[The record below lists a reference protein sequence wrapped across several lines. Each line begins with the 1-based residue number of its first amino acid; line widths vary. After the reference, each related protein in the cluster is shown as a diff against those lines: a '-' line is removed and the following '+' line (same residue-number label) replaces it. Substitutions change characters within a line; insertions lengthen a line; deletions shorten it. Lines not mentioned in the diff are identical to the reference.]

1 MDRAIA
7 KKKWPPKKIA
17 WVSGGIVVLLFLI
30 YSIVFGDH
38 SSKLNVE
45 TEKITISTV
54 TEGPF
59 QEFIPVTGTVMPIK
73 TIYLDAIEGGK
84 VDTVEKLAG
93 SYVKQ
98 GDVILRLENTQL
110 LIQIS
115 NQDAMVVEQTNLLTN
130 TSFNLEQNRTR
141 SRQLLIDREYEV
153 RRLKRIFERQKKL
166 YEDDLISEEAFEQSK
181 DDYEYEARRQKLNI
195 EAFKRDSIF
204 QEVQLNQLEN
214 SVKRLQDN
222 LGIAQKRLDNL
233 IIRAPID
240 GQLTSL
246 NAEIG
251 ESKAPGER
259 LGQIDV
265 LDGFKVRAA
274 IDEHYIAR
282 IEVGQTGQFDFAG
295 KTYTLVT
302 RKIFPEVTNGRFEVD
317 MEFEGETPED
327 IRRGQTVRIRL
338 ELGDL
343 SEATMLARGGFYQK
357 TGGNWV
363 YVVDPSGNFAEKRQ
377 IRLGRQNTQVFEVLE
392 GLKPGEKVV
401 TSSYDN
407 YGDIDKLVLKN

>member
-1 MDRAIA
+1 
-7 KKKWPPKKIA
+7 
-17 WVSGGIVVLLFLI
+17 
-30 YSIVFGDH
+30 
-38 SSKLNVE
+38 VE
-45 TEKITISTV
+45 TEKITVSTV
-54 TEGPF
+54 THGPF

-84 VDTVEKLAG
+84 VDTVERLAG
-93 SYVKQ
+93 SFVKQ

-130 TSFNLEQNRTR
+130 TRFNLDQNRTR

-166 YEDDLISEEAFEQSK
+166 YEDNLISEEAFEQSK

-195 EAFKRDSIF
+195 EAFKRDSLF
-204 QEVQLNQLEN
+204 QEVQLNQLES
-214 SVKRLQDN
+214 SVRRLHDN
-222 LGIAQKRLDNL
+222 LRIAQKRLDNL

-251 ESKAPGER
+251 ESKAQGER

-282 IEVGQTGQFDFAG
+282 IELGQTGQFDFAG
-295 KTYTLVT
+295 RTFTMTT
-302 RKIFPEVTNGRFEVD
+302 RKIFPEVNNGRFEVD
-317 MEFEGETPED
+317 MEFEGETPQD

-363 YVVDPSGNFAEKRQ
+363 YVVDPSGDFAEKRQ

-392 GLKPGEKVV
+392 GLQPGEKVV

-407 YGDIDKLVLKN
+407 YGDIDKLVLRN